1 MEKILYAEDEAGF
14 RRLVTM
20 FLEKEHFKVITAEDG
35 KQALELLGRHPDT
48 ALVILDVMMPKLNGI
63 ETCRAIRA
71 FSTIPI
77 LMLTAL
83 GAEQNEVSGLSTGA
97 DDYIAKPFSERILVT
112 RVKALLR
119 RAAVRDNPRISYRG
133 IVLDEASRRVTVS
146 GERIELTL
154 KEFEL
159 LRFLLANSGTV
170 LDRTQILNKVWGYMY
185 EGDPRTLDTHIK
197 SLRDKL
203 GEAGSMIKT
212 HRSLGYSFEGDK
224 N

>member
-20 FLEKEHFKVITAEDG
+20 FLEKEHFKVVTAEDG
-35 KQALELLGRHPDT
+35 KEALELLGRHPDT

-71 FSTIPI
+71 FSTVPI

-133 IVLDEASRRVTVS
+133 IVLDEAGRKVTVS

-154 KEFEL
+154 KEFAL
-159 LRFLLANSGTV
+159 LRFLLMNRGTV
-170 LDRTQILNKVWGYMY
+170 LDRVQILNKVWGYMY

-203 GEAGSMIKT
+203 GKAGSMIKT
-212 HRSLGYSFEGDK
+212 HRSLGYSLEGDK
-224 N
+224 A

>member
-20 FLEKEHFKVITAEDG
+20 FLEKEHFQVITAEDG

-48 ALVILDVMMPKLNGI
+48 ALVILDVMMPKMDGI

-71 FSTIPI
+71 FSTVPI

-83 GAEQNEVSGLSTGA
+83 GAEQNEVSGLSKGA
-97 DDYIAKPFSERILVT
+97 DDYIAKPFGERILVT

-119 RAAVRDNPRISYRG
+119 RAAVRDKPRISYRG
-133 IVLDEASRRVTVS
+133 IVLEEASRRVTVT
-146 GERIELTL
+146 GVKVELTL

-159 LRFLLANSGTV
+159 LRFLLQNRDIV
-170 LDRTQILNKVWGYMY
+170 LDRAQILNRVWGYLY

-203 GEAGSMIKT
+203 GPAGSMIKT
-212 HRSLGYSFEGDK
+212 HRSLGYSIEGDRD
-224 N
+224 